1 MSLSFA
7 NQNGNSGINN
17 SSSLL
22 YRLSY
27 LTYVIFTIAIYI
39 VSTVE
44 VFAMIIGSVITLIM
58 EFIKKRWSWRSWDQ
72 QRSKKNIFHIR
83 EALTTIVSLKNYLKK
98 YYMHGCFVCVCLS
111 ASYACSI
118 LGGWK
123 RLPDPLE
130 QELQTIVSLYVGAG
144 NGN

>member
-39 VSTVE
+39 VSTIE

-58 EFIKKRWSWRSWDQ
+58 EFIKKRWS
-72 QRSKKNIFHIR
+72 
-83 EALTTIVSLKNYLKK
+83 
-98 YYMHGCFVCVCLS
+98 
-111 ASYACSI
+111 
-118 LGGWK
+118 
-123 RLPDPLE
+123 
-130 QELQTIVSLYVGAG
+130 
-144 NGN
+144 

>member
-7 NQNGNSGINN
+7 NQNRNSSIDN

-58 EFIKKRWSWRSWDQ
+58 EFIKKRWS
-72 QRSKKNIFHIR
+72 
-83 EALTTIVSLKNYLKK
+83 
-98 YYMHGCFVCVCLS
+98 
-111 ASYACSI
+111 
-118 LGGWK
+118 
-123 RLPDPLE
+123 
-130 QELQTIVSLYVGAG
+130 
-144 NGN
+144 